1 VYRSLL
7 GLDKST
13 MPNQKVEAIRFGL
26 QSDTQEDYTQ
36 GVSLCVYACVFVSED
51 GSVKSQHLGCKA
63 TLRRITHKVCLCVCL
78 RMGLWYPKVWAAKQH
93 QGESQTR
100 CVSVCVCLCLRICLW
115 YPKVWA
121 AKQHQ
126 GESQTRCVSV
136 CVCLCLR
143 VGLWYHKVWAAK
155 GHQWG
160 PHTRF
165 GQILQA
171 CERTYTKLAGV
182 HVLSACFFTREG
194 GRHHKVWVAKQ
205 HKQRQR
211 LLQ

>member
-1 VYRSLL
+1 MYRSLL

-100 CVSVCVCLCLRICLW
+100 CVSVCVCLCLR
-115 YPKVWA
+115 
-121 AKQHQ
+121 
-126 GESQTRCVSV
+126 
-136 CVCLCLR
+136 